1 MTLHLVKLAV
11 GCEGIAHMRAFQT
24 ARYQGREVPG
34 RTGEIWHRTGI
45 TPRRGEELLAGGS
58 IYWVVKRA
66 VQVRQRTI
74 ELRSVACPD
83 GVQRCEIIMDR
94 DLVQTRPQPRR
105 PFQAWRYLYGSYAP
119 PALASVT
126 VDLEKI
132 PFEMRSALL
141 ELCLI

>member
-11 GCEGIAHMRAFQT
+11 GCEGIAHMRAFQE
-24 ARYQGREVPG
+24 ARYQGLEVKG

-45 TPRRGEELLAGGS
+45 RPRRAEELLAGGS

-66 VQVRQRTI
+66 VQVRQRI
-74 ELRSVACPD
+74 LELRQVACQD
-83 GVQRCEIIMDR
+83 GVERCEIILDPE
-94 DLVQTRPQPRR
+94 LVQTRPQPRR
-105 PFQAWRYLYGSYAP
+105 PFQGWRYLEGSDAP
-119 PALASVT
+119 PDLGSVT

-132 PFEMRSALL
+132 PFEMRSDLL